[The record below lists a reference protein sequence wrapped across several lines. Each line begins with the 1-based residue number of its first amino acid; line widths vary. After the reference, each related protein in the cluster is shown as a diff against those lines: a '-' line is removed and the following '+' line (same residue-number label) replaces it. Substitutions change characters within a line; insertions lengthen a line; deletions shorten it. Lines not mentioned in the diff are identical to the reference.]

1 MKKVLMVATLPL
13 MIGQFNLSNIN
24 ILQKMGYKVNIA
36 ANFRDTNVWPIERI
50 KKFKNEMKLIDVDC
64 LQVDFSRNVFDIKR
78 HFNSLN
84 QLKQLIHNDEYVFI
98 HTHTPIA
105 SAIARIIAH
114 IEKTKII
121 YTAHGFHFYKGSPLK
136 NWLMFYPVEWVLS
149 FWTDIL
155 ITINTEDYKRAK
167 KHFHARK
174 ILYIPGVGV
183 DTEKYAA
190 CNIHRNE
197 KRAKMGIN
205 EHNFVLFSVGELQKR
220 KNQKVVIDALH
231 KLNNPDIIYLI
242 AGRGE
247 LEEDYQKL
255 IHNYKLEKNIKL
267 LGYRTDID
275 ILCKISDCFVHPSVR
290 EGFGI
295 APMEAMAAG
304 LPLIA
309 SGINGIRDYMENGK
323 TGYSVNPYLV
333 DEMVN
338 AIEKMYEN
346 VDFRKKCGAYNLK
359 KAKQFDIH
367 IIDEIM
373 QRAYDIECL

>member
-1 MKKVLMVATLPL
+1 M
-13 MIGQFNLSNIN
+13 
-24 ILQKMGYKVNIA
+24 
-36 ANFRDTNVWPIERI
+36 
-50 KKFKNEMKLIDVDC
+50 
-64 LQVDFSRNVFDIKR
+64 
-78 HFNSLN
+78 
-84 QLKQLIHNDEYVFI
+84 
-98 HTHTPIA
+98 
-105 SAIARIIAH
+105 
-114 IEKTKII
+114 
-121 YTAHGFHFYKGSPLK
+121 
-136 NWLMFYPVEWVLS
+136 
-149 FWTDIL
+149 
-155 ITINTEDYKRAK
+155 
-167 KHFHARK
+167 
-174 ILYIPGVGV
+174 
-183 DTEKYAA
+183 
-190 CNIHRNE
+190 
-197 KRAKMGIN
+197 
-205 EHNFVLFSVGELQKR
+205 LFSVGELQKR

-309 SGINGIRDYMENGK
+309 SGINGIRESMENGK